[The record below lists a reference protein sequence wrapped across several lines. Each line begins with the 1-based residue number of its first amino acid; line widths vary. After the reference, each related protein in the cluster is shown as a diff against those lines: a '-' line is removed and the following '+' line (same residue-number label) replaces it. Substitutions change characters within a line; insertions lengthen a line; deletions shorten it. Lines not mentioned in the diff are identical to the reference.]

1 LKTAWLPLAVP
12 VLALAEL
19 SGHFFFSHRAPTP
32 EQWAL
37 AKPAVV
43 AAYKPGMPVVV
54 APYWAEP
61 MARWKLGDE
70 LMPLREVARPDV
82 TRYREAIEVSAMGSR
97 SPELEGWRVVSE
109 TKVGPLAV
117 RTRLNPAPPTVTF
130 DFTDHVEPQSADVR
144 IERGSSGGACTFTDS
159 APVESGGLFGPP
171 TYPAAR
177 FRCASEPNHVFV
189 GVTVI
194 EDQDVRPRRCIWSH
208 PPSAG
213 EMVTRFRSV
222 PLGNV
227 IRGHLGVS
235 WMRERD
241 HNGPTYTVRVTVG
254 GQDVGLAMH
263 ADGDGWKPFE
273 MPLGAAAHTTA
284 DVEFRASGANHVC
297 FEADSR

>member
-1 LKTAWLPLAVP
+1 MKTAWLPLAVP

-32 EQWAL
+32 DQWA
-37 AKPAVV
+37 ATRPAVA
-43 AAYKPGMPVVV
+43 AAYKPGTPVVI

-61 MARWKLGDE
+61 LARWKLGDE

-97 SPELEGWRVVSE
+97 SPELDGWPVTSE
-109 TKVGPLAV
+109 TTVGPLAV

-144 IERGSSGGACTFTDS
+144 IDRGPNSVVCTFTDS
-159 APVESGGLFGPP
+159 APLESGGLFGAP

-177 FRCASEPNHVFV
+177 FRCPSEPSNVFV
-189 GVTVI
+189 GVTIV
-194 EDQDVRPRRCIWSH
+194 EDQDFKPRRCIWSH
-208 PPSAG
+208 PPSGA

-222 PLGNV
+222 PLGRV
-227 IRGHLGVS
+227 IRGHLGMG
-235 WMRERD
+235 WLHERD
-241 HNGPTYTVRVTVG
+241 RSGPAFTIRVLVG
-254 GQDVGLAMH
+254 GNEVGH
-263 ADGDGWKPFE
+263 ATHEDGNGWKPFE
-273 MPLGAAAHTTA
+273 IALGAAAHTTA
-284 DVEFRASGANHVC
+284 DVELRASGGNDVC